1 MDSGDDS
8 GFLGADVYG
17 DTIADVYD
25 EWFAGSDR
33 QAATDA
39 AADFLH
45 ARAGAGPALELGI
58 GTGRVA
64 LPLAARGTKVA
75 GIDASARMTARLRE
89 KAGGRDIEIKLADFT
104 EIGFPAGSFGLVYVV
119 FNTFCVLPDQ
129 EAQVRCFAAVA
140 AVLRPGGLFAME
152 NFVPDPT
159 RFDRGQRV
167 EAERVIGDTTHLNVA
182 VHDPVEQR
190 IRSRRLV
197 FGPEGLR
204 TFPVDLR
211 YAWPSELDLMG
222 RLAGLTLA
230 ERWATW
236 TREPFTGSSP
246 SHVSVWRKPQA

>member
-1 MDSGDDS
+1 MDS
-8 GFLGADVYG
+8 GFLGSEVYG

-25 EWFAGSDR
+25 DWFSGSDR
-33 QAATDA
+33 QVAIDA

-45 ARAGAGPALELGI
+45 ASAGAGPALELGI

-75 GIDASARMTARLRE
+75 GIDASTRMTARLRE
-89 KAGGRDIEIKLADFT
+89 KPGGSDIDVKLADFA
-104 EIGFPAGSFGLVYVV
+104 EIGFPAESFGLVYVV

-129 EAQVRCFAAVA
+129 DAQVRCFSEVA
-140 AVLRPGGLFAME
+140 DVLWPGGSFVME

-167 EAERVIGDTTHLNVA
+167 EVERVLGDATHLHAA

-190 IRSRRLV
+190 VRSRRLV
-197 FGPEGLR
+197 FGSDGVR
-204 TFPVDLR
+204 TFPVELR

-230 ERWATW
+230 ERWAGW

-246 SHVSVWRKPQA
+246 SHVSVWRKP